1 MKFLPVLLLVLLF
14 STPAIAF
21 MEGGCG
27 AGKCADCHS
36 LTVAEANRLLGDGV
50 DRVLRVEEAEMPGVW
65 AVEVEKNHQKFPLYV
80 DYSKSYVVSG
90 NIIRIADKKNVTQ
103 ERMARSNSID
113 VGRIPL
119 EDALLLGSPTA
130 KTRVIVFTDPECPY
144 CRKLHAEL
152 KQVVAADPQIAFYI
166 KLFPLAMHPNA
177 DSIARS
183 IVCAHSLELLEASFA
198 GQPVPPPLCSG
209 QEVDDTLKLAA
220 ELGIRSTP
228 TLVLPDGKILP
239 GYRQADDL
247 LILLGSDKSVPET
260 PAAKA
265 AVPGQKP

>member
-1 MKFLPVLLLVLLF
+1 MKLLPALVFVLLF
-14 STPAIAF
+14 STPAMAF
-21 MEGGCG
+21 MAGGCG

-36 LTVAEANRLLGDGV
+36 LTVAEANSLLGDGV
-50 DRVLRVEEAEMPGVW
+50 DRVLKVEEAEMPGVW

-90 NIIRIADKKNVTQ
+90 NIIRLADKKNVTQ

-113 VGRIPL
+113 VTSIPI

-152 KQVVAADPQIAFYI
+152 RQVVVADPQIAFYI

-183 IVCAHSLELLEASFA
+183 IVCAHSLEMLEASFA

-209 QEVDDTLKLAA
+209 HEVDDTVKLAA

-228 TLVLPDGKILP
+228 TLVLPDGKIMP

-247 LILLGSDKSVPET
+247 LILLGSDKSLPET
-260 PAAKA
+260 PEVKA
-265 AVPGQKP
+265 AAPGQKP